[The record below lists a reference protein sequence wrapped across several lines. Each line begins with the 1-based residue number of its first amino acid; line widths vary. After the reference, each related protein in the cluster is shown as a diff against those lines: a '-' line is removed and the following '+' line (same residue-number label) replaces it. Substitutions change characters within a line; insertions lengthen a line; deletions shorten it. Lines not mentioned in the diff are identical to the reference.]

1 MLKKF
6 ELENIYTKNTPM
18 DSNIKLEPNSNKASQ
33 SEITKF
39 QRLIGSLLYL
49 MLCTR
54 PDIAYPVIK
63 LARFA
68 SNPSKTH
75 FKAVYRVFAYL
86 KGIINL
92 GIIYYKNSNK
102 FIIGYC
108 DFNYAGDNITAKST
122 SGFIFLL
129 ASGAIS

>member
-1 MLKKF
+1 
-6 ELENIYTKNTPM
+6 
-18 DSNIKLEPNSNKASQ
+18 
-33 SEITKF
+33 
-39 QRLIGSLLYL
+39 
-49 MLCTR
+49 MLCTK

-75 FKAVYRVFAYL
+75 FKAIYKVFAYL
-86 KGIINL
+86 KKTINL

-102 FIIGYC
+102 FITEYC
-108 DFNYAGDNITAKST
+108 DSNYAGDNITTKLIS
-122 SGFIFLL
+122 SFIFLL